1 MSRQPAF
8 ISAGQCPWRVFW
20 HTHTHNH
27 RKSPG
32 LAPGDTINIHINTAA
47 PVYEQWMWLWKQQQT
62 NIFWAQSCLTS
73 LMLEAQTRFSS
84 VCCRERRSSVSPLRT
99 RWCSQSQSAHA
110 GLKASLCKKTKCV
123 HISLIASSPSWA
135 PVRPLTHK
143 SVFSVGCLAKSWSQ
157 TCPDTRLLRNSHE
170 AFFVFGVVF
179 ISWIKA
185 EQKAKGRRRF
195 SIFLLKVSQCQR
207 YMNQAHM
214 TKHLLS
220 NLCRFC
226 CLRD

>member
-47 PVYEQWMWLWKQQQT
+47 PVYEQWIWLWKQQQT

-84 VCCRERRSSVSPLRT
+84 VCCRERRSSDFTSENKIVFTVTISP
-99 RWCSQSQSAHA
+99 RWFKSFSLQKR
-110 GLKASLCKKTKCV
+110 LNASTSHWSKSIVGTCATPDTQ
-123 HISLIASSPSWA
+123 I
-135 PVRPLTHK
+135 
-143 SVFSVGCLAKSWSQ
+143 SVFCRLLSAKSWSQ

-170 AFFVFGVVF
+170 AFFCLWCHFHFLNKSGTE
-179 ISWIKA
+179 S
-185 EQKAKGRRRF
+185 KGQTP
-195 SIFLLKVSQCQR
+195 FL
-207 YMNQAHM
+207 YF
-214 TKHLLS
+214 
-220 NLCRFC
+220 FC
-226 CLRD
+226 